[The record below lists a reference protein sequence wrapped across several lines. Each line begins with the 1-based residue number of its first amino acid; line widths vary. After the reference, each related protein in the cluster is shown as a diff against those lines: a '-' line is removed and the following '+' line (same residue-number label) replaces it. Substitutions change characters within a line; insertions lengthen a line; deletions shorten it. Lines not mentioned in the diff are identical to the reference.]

1 MTFKNE
7 AAFEQ
12 AFIETLFNKGW
23 DSTVLKNPTEQD
35 LINNWANILFENNS
49 GIDRLNGQPLTDSE
63 MAQILEQI
71 KNLRT
76 PLALNG
82 FINGK
87 SVAIKRDNPNDILHL
102 SKEISLSIYD
112 RQEIA
117 AGQSRYQIVQQPKF
131 PTSSP
136 ILNDRRGDIMLLI
149 NGMPVFHVE
158 LKRSGV
164 PVSQA
169 TYQIENYARSG
180 IFSGLFSLVQIFV
193 AMNPEET
200 KYFANPGPDGSFNSD
215 YYFNW
220 ADFNNEPMNYWKD
233 IAAYF
238 LSIPMAHQLIG
249 FYTVADKTD
258 GILKVMRSYQYF
270 AVRAISDRVARI
282 EWDGRDRLGGYIW
295 HTTGSGKTMTSF
307 KSAYLIATSQD
318 ADKVIFLMDRIEL
331 GTQSLEQYN
340 NFADTEDF
348 VQSTEN
354 THALISKLKSNNPNE
369 VLIVSSIQKMSNIKQ
384 EEGGLK
390 AHDIEQMQKKRIV
403 IIVDEAH
410 RSTFG
415 DMLITIKETF
425 PQAVFFG
432 FTGTP
437 IQEENEKNMNTTAT
451 VFGHELHRYSIA
463 DGIRDKNVLGFD
475 PYLISTYKDSK
486 LREAVA
492 LDEAKANTVRE
503 ALDDP
508 KKKEI
513 YLRFMDKS
521 QVAMA
526 GHWDKANNYV
536 KGIEDYLPTE
546 QYRRPAHQNK
556 VVEDILENWMQYSQ
570 NNKFHGMFATSS
582 IAEAIEYYRLF
593 KKLKPELKIT
603 ALFDP
608 NIDNNGHAKFK
619 EDGLVEIISDYNTRY
634 GMEFSLATHAK
645 MKRDIAD
652 RLAHKELYK
661 RVEHTPEKQLDLL
674 IVVDQML
681 TGFDSKWV
689 NTLYLDKMLEYA
701 NLIQAFSRTNRLF
714 GKDKPFGIIRYYR
727 RPHTMKRNIDAAVK
741 LYSGDKP
748 LALFV
753 DKLQDNLN
761 KLNSIFSD
769 IALLFKHAGIKN
781 FEKLPK
787 DKAACGQFAKLFKQF
802 NEHLQA
808 AKIQGFNWNKRTYNS
823 DEMDSTEPPLLL
835 AIDEQTYL
843 ILALRYKELFSE
855 GGSGG
860 GGDNVPFEI
869 EGYLTEIDTD
879 KIDSDYMNS
888 RFTKYLK
895 ALHEGEKAISV
906 EEALNELHKSFA
918 ALTHDEQKIA
928 NIFLHDVQ
936 RGDVQ
941 FIEGKSF
948 RDFITEYQFKAKE
961 DEIHA
966 IATSFGIDETKL
978 RQLINAHVNEN
989 NINEFARFDVLLS
1002 TVDKA
1007 KAKLYFEKEEGATIP
1022 LFRVN
1027 VKIAAFLKEF
1037 ILKNS
1042 QSD

>member
-7 AAFEQ
+7 LEFEN
-12 AFIETLFNKGW
+12 ALIETLLKKGW
-23 DSTVLKNPTEQD
+23 KEVIKNPTEQD
-35 LINNWANILFENNS
+35 LLNNWAQILFENNRE
-49 GIDRLNGQPLTDSE
+49 IDRLNNQPLTDGE
-63 MAQILEQI
+63 MQQILEQI
-71 KNLRT
+71 KVLRT

-87 SVAIKRDNPNDILHL
+87 TVSIKRDNPNDVAHL
-102 SKEISLSIYD
+102 GKEISLTIYD

-117 AGQSRYQIVQQPKF
+117 AGKSRYQIAQQPKF

-136 ILNDRRGDIMLLI
+136 ILNDRRGDLILLI
-149 NGMPVFHVE
+149 NGMPLFHLE

-169 TYQIENYARSG
+169 AYQIEKYAHEG

-200 KYFANPGPDGSFNSD
+200 LYFANPGPEGTFNSD

-220 ADFNNEPMNYWKD
+220 ADFNNEPINNWKD

-258 GILKVMRSYQYF
+258 GVLKVMRSYQYF

-307 KSAYLIATSQD
+307 KSAYLIATSKD

-354 THALISKLKSNNPNE
+354 THALISKLKSTNPNE
-369 VLIVSSIQKMSNIKQ
+369 VLIVSSIQKMSNIKD
-384 EEGGLK
+384 EEGGINT
-390 AHDIEQMQKKRIV
+390 HDLEQMQNKRIV

-437 IQEENEKNMNTTAT
+437 IQGVNEKKLNTTAT
-451 VFGHELHRYSIA
+451 IFGNELHRYSIA

-492 LDEAKANTVRE
+492 LHKAKANTIAE
-503 ALDDP
+503 AFADE

-513 YLRFMDKS
+513 YLRFMDSS
-521 QVAMA
+521 QVGMA
-526 GHWDKANNYV
+526 GHYDQAKNYT
-536 KGIEDYLPTE
+536 KGIEDYVPTE
-546 QYRRPAHQNK
+546 QYHRAEHQNK
-556 VVEDILENWMQYSQ
+556 VVADILEHWVQYSQ
-570 NNKFHGMFATSS
+570 NYKFHGMFATSS
-582 IAEAIEYYRLF
+582 IPEAIEYYRLF
-593 KKLKPELKIT
+593 KKAKPELKVT

-608 NIDNNGHAKFK
+608 NIDNTNGFAFK
-619 EDGLVEIISDYNTRY
+619 SDGLVEILQDYNDRY
-634 GMEFSLATHAK
+634 DMKFSMATHAHF
-645 MKRDIAD
+645 KRDLAD
-652 RLAHKELYK
+652 RLAHKERYK
-661 RVEHTPEKQLDLL
+661 RVEHTPEQQLDLL

-714 GKDKPFGIIRYYR
+714 GKDKPFGTIRYYR
-727 RPHTMKRNIDAAVK
+727 RPHTMKRNIDEAVQ

-753 DKLQDNLN
+753 DKLEMNLKRIN
-761 KLNSIFSD
+761 FIYQE
-769 IALLFKHAGIKN
+769 ICQLFKSAKISN
-781 FEKLPK
+781 FDKLPS
-787 DKAACGQFAKLFKQF
+787 DKESCGQFAKLFKQL
-802 NEHLQA
+802 NEYLEA
-808 AKIQGFNWNKRTYNS
+808 AQIQGFNWNQLSYQFK
-823 DEMDSTEPPLLL
+823 DEDQNEYSLQVE
-835 AIDEQTYL
+835 INEQTYL
-843 ILALRYKELFSE
+843 ILALRYKELFSA
-855 GGSGG
+855 GG
-860 GGDNVPFEI
+860 GGGVGGSVPFEI

-879 KIDSDYMNS
+879 KIDADYMNS
-888 RFTKYLK
+888 RFEKYLK
-895 ALHEGEKAISV
+895 TLNDGKDTTT

-918 ALTHDEQKIA
+918 ALTQEEQKIA
-928 NIFLHDVQ
+928 NIFLHAIQ
-936 RGDVQ
+936 RGDVKLN
-941 FIEGKSF
+941 EGKSF
-948 RDFITEYQFKAKE
+948 RDYITEYQFKAQE
-961 DEIHA
+961 DEIRG
-966 IATSFGIDETKL
+966 IATSLGLDESKL
-978 RQLINAHVNEN
+978 RQLINAHVNET
-989 NINEFARFDVLLS
+989 NIDEFGRFGQLLNS
-1002 TVDKA
+1002 VDKV
-1007 KAKLYFEKEEGATIP
+1007 KAKQYFEVEEGKDLP
-1022 LFRVN
+1022 LSRVN
-1027 VKIAAFLKEF
+1027 IKVAAFLKRF
-1037 ILKNS
+1037 ILKKS
-1042 QSD
+1042 QTN

>member
-7 AAFEQ
+7 LEFEN
-12 AFIETLFNKGW
+12 ALIESLLKKGW
-23 DSTVLKNPTEQD
+23 KEVIKNPTEQD
-35 LINNWANILFENNS
+35 LLNNWAQILFENNRE
-49 GIDRLNGQPLTDSE
+49 IDRLNNEPLTDGE
-63 MAQILEQI
+63 MQQILEQI
-71 KNLRT
+71 KVLRT

-87 SVAIKRDNPNDILHL
+87 TVSIKRDNPNDGAHL
-102 SKEISLSIYD
+102 GKEISLTIYD

-117 AGQSRYQIVQQPKF
+117 AGKSRYQIAQQPKF

-136 ILNDRRGDIMLLI
+136 ILNDRRGDLILLI
-149 NGMPVFHVE
+149 NGMPLFHLE

-169 TYQIENYARSG
+169 AYQIEKYAHEG

-200 KYFANPGPDGSFNSD
+200 LYFANPGPEGTFNSD

-233 IAAYF
+233 ITAHF

-258 GILKVMRSYQYF
+258 GVLKVMRSYQYF

-307 KSAYLIATSQD
+307 KSAYLIATSKD

-354 THALISKLKSNNPNE
+354 THALISKLKSTNPNE
-369 VLIVSSIQKMSNIKQ
+369 VLIVSSIQKMSNIKD
-384 EEGGLK
+384 EEGGIN
-390 AHDIEQMQKKRIV
+390 AHDLEQMQNKRIV

-437 IQEENEKNMNTTAT
+437 IQEANEKKLNTTAT
-451 VFGHELHRYSIA
+451 IFGNELHRYSIA

-492 LDEAKANTVRE
+492 LHKAKANTIAE
-503 ALDDP
+503 AFADE

-513 YLRFMDKS
+513 YLRFMDSS
-521 QVAMA
+521 QVGMA
-526 GHWDKANNYV
+526 GHYDQAKNYT
-536 KGIEDYLPTE
+536 KGIEDYVPTE
-546 QYRRPAHQNK
+546 QYHRAEHQNQ
-556 VVEDILENWMQYSQ
+556 VVADILEHWVQYSQ
-570 NNKFHGMFATSS
+570 NYKFHGMFATSS
-582 IAEAIEYYRLF
+582 IPEAIEYYRLF
-593 KKLKPELKIT
+593 KKAKPKLKAT

-608 NIDNNGHAKFK
+608 NIDNTNGFAFK
-619 EDGLVEIISDYNTRY
+619 SDGLVEILEDYNALY
-634 GMEFSLATHAK
+634 DMKFSMATHAK
-645 MKRDIAD
+645 FKRDIAD

-714 GKDKPFGIIRYYR
+714 GKDKPFGTIRYYR
-727 RPHTMKRNIDAAVK
+727 RPHTMKRNIDEAVQ

-753 DKLQDNLN
+753 DKLEMNLKRIN
-761 KLNSIFSD
+761 FTYQEICQ
-769 IALLFKHAGIKN
+769 LFKSAKITN
-781 FEKLPK
+781 FDKLPS
-787 DKAACGQFAKLFKQF
+787 DKESCGQFAKLFKQL
-802 NEHLQA
+802 NEYLEA
-808 AKIQGFNWNKRTYNS
+808 AQIQGFNWNQLSYQFK
-823 DEMDSTEPPLLL
+823 DEDENEYSLQVD
-835 AIDEQTYL
+835 INEQTYL
-843 ILALRYKELFSE
+843 ILALRYKELFSAGGG

-860 GGDNVPFEI
+860 SVPFEI

-879 KIDSDYMNS
+879 KIDADYMNS
-888 RFTKYLK
+888 RFEKYLK
-895 ALHEGEKAISV
+895 TLNDGKDTTT

-918 ALTHDEQKIA
+918 ALTQEEQKIA
-928 NIFLHDVQ
+928 NIFLHAIQ

-941 FIEGKSF
+941 LSEGKSF
-948 RDFITEYQFKAKE
+948 RDYITEYQFKAQE
-961 DEIHA
+961 DEIHD
-966 IATSFGIDETKL
+966 IATSFGLDESKL
-978 RQLINAHVNEN
+978 RQLINAHVNES
-989 NINEFARFDVLLS
+989 NIDEFGRFGQLLNS
-1002 TVDKA
+1002 VDKA
-1007 KAKLYFEKEEGATIP
+1007 KAKQYFEQEEGKAMQP
-1022 LFRVN
+1022 FKAN
-1027 VKIAAFLKEF
+1027 VKVAAFLKGF
-1037 ILKNS
+1037 ILKKS
-1042 QSD
+1042 QTD

>member
-7 AAFEQ
+7 LEFEK
-12 AFIETLFNKGW
+12 ALIETLLKKGW
-23 DSTVLKNPTEQD
+23 KEVIKNPTEQD
-35 LINNWANILFENNS
+35 LLNNWAQILFENNRE
-49 GIDRLNGQPLTDSE
+49 IDRLNNQPLTDGE
-63 MAQILEQI
+63 MQQILEQI
-71 KNLRT
+71 KVLRT

-87 SVAIKRDNPNDILHL
+87 TVSIKRDNPNDVAHL
-102 SKEISLSIYD
+102 GKEISLTIYD

-117 AGQSRYQIVQQPKF
+117 AGKSRYQIAQQPKF
-131 PTSSP
+131 RTSSP
-136 ILNDRRGDIMLLI
+136 ILNDRRGDLILLI
-149 NGMPVFHVE
+149 NGMPLFHLE

-169 TYQIENYARSG
+169 AYQIEKYAHEG

-200 KYFANPGPDGSFNSD
+200 LYFANPGPEGKFNSD

-220 ADFNNEPMNYWKD
+220 ADFNNEPINHWKD
-233 IAAYF
+233 IVAYF

-258 GILKVMRSYQYF
+258 GVLKVMRSYQYF

-307 KSAYLIATSQD
+307 KSAYLIATSKD

-340 NFADTEDF
+340 NFSDTEDF

-354 THALISKLKSNNPNE
+354 THALISKLKSTNPNE
-369 VLIVSSIQKMSNIKQ
+369 VLIVSSIQKMSNIKD
-384 EEGGLK
+384 EEGGIN
-390 AHDIEQMQKKRIV
+390 AHDLEQMQNKRIV

-437 IQEENEKNMNTTAT
+437 IQEANEKKLNTTAT
-451 VFGHELHRYSIA
+451 IFGNELHRYSIA

-492 LDEAKANTVRE
+492 LHKAKANTIAE
-503 ALDDP
+503 AFADE

-513 YLRFMDKS
+513 YLRFMNSS
-521 QVAMA
+521 QVGMA
-526 GHWDKANNYV
+526 GHYT
-536 KGIEDYLPTE
+536 KGIEDYVPTE
-546 QYRRPAHQNK
+546 QYHQAEHQNK
-556 VVEDILENWMQYSQ
+556 VVADILEHWVQYSQ
-570 NNKFHGMFATSS
+570 NYKFHGMFATSS
-582 IAEAIEYYRLF
+582 IPEAIEYYRLF
-593 KKLKPELKIT
+593 KKAKPELKVT

-608 NIDNNGHAKFK
+608 NIDNTNGFAFK
-619 EDGLVEIISDYNTRY
+619 SEGLVEILQDYNDRY
-634 GMEFSLATHAK
+634 DMKFSMATHAQF
-645 MKRDIAD
+645 KRDLAD
-652 RLAHKELYK
+652 RLAHKERYK
-661 RVEHTPEKQLDLL
+661 RVEHTPEQQLDLL

-714 GKDKPFGIIRYYR
+714 GKDKPFGTIRYYR
-727 RPHTMKRNIDAAVK
+727 RPHTMKRNIDEAVK

-753 DKLQDNLN
+753 DKLEMNLKRIN
-761 KLNSIFSD
+761 FIYLEICQ
-769 IALLFKHAGIKN
+769 LFKSAKITN
-781 FEKLPK
+781 FDKLPS
-787 DKAACGQFAKLFKQF
+787 DKESCGQFAKLFKQL
-802 NEHLQA
+802 NEYLEA
-808 AKIQGFNWNKRTYNS
+808 AQIQGFNWNQLSYKFKNEDQNEYGFQVEIN
-823 DEMDSTEPPLLL
+823 
-835 AIDEQTYL
+835 EQTYL
-843 ILALRYKELFSE
+843 ILALRYKELFSVGVGGGA
-855 GGSGG
+855 GGS
-860 GGDNVPFEI
+860 VPFEI

-879 KIDSDYMNS
+879 KIDADYMNS
-888 RFTKYLK
+888 RFEKYLK
-895 ALHEGEKAISV
+895 ALNDGKDTTT

-918 ALTHDEQKIA
+918 ALTQEEQKIA
-928 NIFLHDVQ
+928 NIFLHAIQ

-941 FIEGKSF
+941 LNEVKSF
-948 RDFITEYQFKAKE
+948 RDYITEYQFKAQE
-961 DEIHA
+961 DEIRG
-966 IATSFGIDETKL
+966 IATSLGLDESKL
-978 RQLINAHVNEN
+978 RQLINAHVNES
-989 NINEFARFDVLLS
+989 NIDEFGRFGQLLNS
-1002 TVDKA
+1002 VDKV
-1007 KAKLYFEKEEGATIP
+1007 KAKQYFEAEEGKALP
-1022 LFRVN
+1022 SFKVN
-1027 VKIAAFLKEF
+1027 IKVGQFLRAF
-1037 ILKNS
+1037 ILGEGKK
-1042 QSD
+1042 